1 MSQPT
6 TRSLNFRLATQD
18 DVATIIELVHA
29 AYRGESS
36 RAGWT
41 TEADFLDGTR
51 TDTDEISEIISTPGN
66 AIVLCDNNKQLLA
79 SVHIQKQN
87 ETTCYLGMFAVR
99 PTEQGHGI
107 GKKILTTAENMAQ
120 QLWQCKCMQMS
131 VITLRTELIAWY
143 ERRGYQRTGSFK
155 PFPYGIARYGKP
167 KRNDL
172 LLEIL
177 EKNLQGGCNPPI

>member
-1 MSQPT
+1 MAFSPAHNLET
-6 TRSLNFRLATQD
+6 LRYRTATSCD
-18 DVATIIELVHA
+18 IPRIVALVHA

-51 TDTDEISEIISTPGN
+51 TDTDEISGIISTPGN
-66 AIVLCDNNKQLLA
+66 TIVLCESRKQLLA

-87 ETTCYLGMFAVR
+87 ETTCYLGMFAVQ
-99 PTEQGHGI
+99 PAGQGHGI
-107 GKKILTTAENMAQ
+107 GKKLLATAENMAQ
-120 QLWQCKCMQMS
+120 QLWQCNRMQMS

-143 ERRGYQRTGSFK
+143 EKRGYQRTGNFK
-155 PFPYGIARYGKP
+155 PFPYGITRYGDP
-167 KRNDL
+167 KRDDL

-177 EKNLQGGCNPPI
+177 QKQL